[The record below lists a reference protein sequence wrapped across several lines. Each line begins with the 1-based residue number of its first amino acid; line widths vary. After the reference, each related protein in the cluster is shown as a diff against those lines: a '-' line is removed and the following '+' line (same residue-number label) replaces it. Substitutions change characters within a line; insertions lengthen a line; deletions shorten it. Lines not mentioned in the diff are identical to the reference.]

1 MDSGKID
8 NVSAG
13 TFSGYSVMDDSQS
26 DSIMTQEYS
35 QSISDEQVSEYLE
48 KCQILTSEYVA
59 HNFSPFWADWINSIE
74 KREENARSNKEQVAL
89 ADVVQQLKSFA
100 NMAEKRFSERLG
112 AGFAQFC
119 DKTLNAPATE
129 QFRPD
134 RLSLVENAEL
144 EEAIAITSICYRADS
159 KQNELLWVL
168 HQRLSLLNGGKKID
182 ERGNP
187 ASPIQFCEALRN
199 VMSDL
204 GFDIKIKVLGYKN
217 FELMLIKSLEDLYEG
232 LNTYLAGVGILPNL
246 DRTKRAKSTLSNHH
260 AIADTQELSASENL
274 EAEHQHRRASDGL
287 LQGEE
292 SQGAGKYQQGL
303 ISAIRLLQSHISQ
316 EGIQPTDEKVT
327 PSQSAPVNLSGELLP
342 AIGSGANTTLAD
354 SLQLMGAV
362 SILQNK
368 AVTVARTLENAEMAQ
383 VQPVDVAAAS
393 QQIVTQLQKEGDG
406 SIRSDDMHT
415 IGLVGLLFEY
425 MLSDERLPD
434 SVKALLSFLHTP
446 FLKIAFIDKDFFEKT
461 DHPARVLLNCIAEAG
476 SRWVSNDGSSQ
487 YNMYAKI
494 KTTVFHLLENFVNDV
509 KIFAEALLEFNA
521 YTHNVARRQEL
532 MEKRALEK
540 AQGEEKLRE
549 AKLLVNNEI
558 QLRIKEQEL
567 PSAVLLLLLLPWSD
581 YLSFIILR
589 YGSES
594 DSCRQALNVVDGV
607 LWSIEPKTTQEDK
620 TRQLD
625 MQDKLMR
632 SLEAGFETIGYE
644 QAKAR
649 KLLDA
654 IISLQKMA
662 LQSLKVE
669 PAPAPMRDKLE
680 SIAAEKAG
688 DTTSSQ
694 QNMTDEEAQLV
705 EKLKLLE
712 FGTWLENKEGRRFK
726 VAWYNH
732 KTMHYMLVDQQGRKV
747 SMMSALQLAKDMIAS
762 EIKVVAGSA
771 KPFFERALENIYQR
785 LNTQASGELL
795 EESEG
800 VANE

>member
-1 MDSGKID
+1 MDSGKTV
-8 NVSAG
+8 NLSVG
-13 TFSGYSVMDDSQS
+13 KLRGYLSMDGNQS
-26 DSIMTQEYS
+26 DSIMSQEYN
-35 QSISDEQVSEYLE
+35 QSLSDEQVFEYLE
-48 KCQILTSEYVA
+48 QCRVLSGEHVA
-59 HNFSPFWADWINSIE
+59 EHFSSFWGDWVSSIE
-74 KREENARSNKEQVAL
+74 KREENARSNKEQIAL
-89 ADVVQQLKSFA
+89 ADAVRQLKSFA
-100 NMAEKRFSERLG
+100 DKSEKRFSEKLND
-112 AGFAQFC
+112 GFTKFC
-119 DKTLNAPATE
+119 DKTLNAPSTE

-159 KQNELLWVL
+159 KQSDLLWVL

-187 ASPIQFCEALRN
+187 ASPIQFCEALRSA
-199 VMSDL
+199 MSEL
-204 GFDIKIKVLGYKN
+204 GFDIRTKVLGYKH
-217 FELMLIKSLEDLYEG
+217 FELVLIKSLGSLYEAQ
-232 LNTYLAGVGILPNL
+232 NSYLASVGILPNL
-246 DRTKRAKSTLSNHH
+246 DRTKSRQSALINKMDLQEPSTS
-260 AIADTQELSASENL
+260 EASDV
-274 EAEHQHRRASDGL
+274 ATQHRRASDEL
-287 LQGEE
+287 LKGAE
-292 SQGAGKYQQGL
+292 SQDAGKYQQGL
-303 ISAIRLLQSHISQ
+303 VSAIRLLQSHISQ
-316 EGIQPTDEKVT
+316 VS
-327 PSQSAPVNLSGELLP
+327 PSISGGAAPAGQGVAAEN
-342 AIGSGANTTLAD
+342 TLATNAQLINA
-354 SLQLMGAV
+354 SQLMGAV
-362 SILQNK
+362 NILQDK
-368 AVTVARTLENAEMAQ
+368 AVTVARALENADMSQ
-383 VQPVDVAAAS
+383 LQPVNVMAAS
-393 QQIVTQLQKEGDG
+393 HQIIEQLEKESNGA
-406 SIRSDDMHT
+406 IRSDDMHT

-461 DHPARVLLNCIAEAG
+461 DHPARVLLNCVAEAG

-509 KIFAEALLEFNA
+509 KIFAESLLEFNA

-540 AQGEEKLRE
+540 AKGEEKLRE
-549 AKLLVNNEI
+549 AKLYVNNEI
-558 QLRIKEQEL
+558 QLRIKDQEL

-581 YLSFIILR
+581 YLSFIMLR
-589 YGSES
+589 YGAES

-607 LWSIEPKTTQEDK
+607 LWSIKPKTTQQDK
-620 TRQLD
+620 TQQLD

-680 SIAAEKAG
+680 SMAAEKAG
-688 DTTSSQ
+688 DTTDLQ
-694 QNMTDEEAQLV
+694 QEMTDEEAQLV

-712 FGTWLENKEGRRFK
+712 FGTWLESKEGRRFK

-747 SMMSALQLAKDMIAS
+747 SMTSALQLARDMIAGN
-762 EIKVVAGSA
+762 IKVIAGSA
-771 KPFFERALENIYQR
+771 KPFFERALENIYQK
-785 LNTQASGELL
+785 LNSQASGDLL
-795 EESEG
+795 KESE
-800 VANE
+800 ASDE